1 MSQDIL
7 NSEKRSPLANPFRLQ
22 MDGGRAVDLAGP
34 ALEAPLPISF
44 AGANPAVLDTIT
56 GFFSLSLPSL
66 HLLAVAG
73 EATRLALA
81 PREWLSLLV
90 VVQGQVEIHQHDTC
104 LVCSPGDALFL
115 PEAAAIWTS
124 SSYDVVCLMVSVER
138 LKEDLKALTYQ
149 GYEWVSPAEWNFS
162 QPILRQSGD
171 GALEATL
178 LSTFQQLLRLTSEL
192 IRDQPGL
199 FGRLGIA
206 KQLCL
211 LTALLASPEVSASLA
226 KDHAL
231 PRQGGVADAIDD
243 LIIYMQNNLSEP
255 LNLTILERYS
265 HYSRRAL
272 QYAFRQRFGC
282 TITQWLR
289 AHRLDLAHDLLR
301 RAQPG
306 DTVASIMKD
315 CGYRSVSLFSL
326 DFQKR
331 FHTKP
336 SALLRQH
343 QSKFGSA

>member
-1 MSQDIL
+1 MRQVIL
-7 NSEKRSPLANPFRLQ
+7 RPDDRVLFANPFLRQ
-22 MDGGRAVDLAGP
+22 MDGGRAVDPAGP
-34 ALEAPLPISF
+34 ALDAPLPISS
-44 AGANPAVLDTIT
+44 ASVNPAVLDSIT

-66 HLLAVAG
+66 HLLALAG

-90 VVQGQVEIHQHDTC
+90 VVQGQVEIRQHDTC

-115 PEAAAIWTS
+115 PESTALWTS
-124 SSYDVVCLMVSVER
+124 SAYDVVCLMVSVER
-138 LKEDLKALTYQ
+138 LKDDLKALTYQ
-149 GYEWVSPAEWNFS
+149 GYESVSPAEWNFS
-162 QPILRQSGD
+162 QPVLRKSDD
-171 GALEATL
+171 GALESSL

-192 IRDQPGL
+192 VREQPGL
-199 FGRLGIA
+199 FSRLGIA

-226 KDHAL
+226 KDQAL

-243 LIIYMQNNLSEP
+243 LIVYMQNNLSEP

-289 AHRLDLAHDLLR
+289 AHRLDLAHELLQ

-306 DTVASIMKD
+306 DTVASIMRD

-331 FHTKP
+331 FHIKP

-343 QSKFGSA
+343 TSKFGSA